1 MPRRTAQEQAA
12 LVACLIENATDVIAV
27 IDDRGAIS
35 FQSPSVERVLGY
47 RPEELEGTSV
57 FDLVHPEDLSGAAI
71 RMTQV
76 QEEVGPT
83 RVSLIRLRH
92 RDGSYR
98 TLEAVGTAMFDD
110 PLVGGIVVN
119 ARDVTERIELEAELV
134 QAQKLQVVGRLAAG
148 VAHDFNNLFTVI
160 EGHSALALAALDED
174 DPRRADVAAIAE
186 AADRAAQLTR
196 RLVAFN
202 RSDEGRPQVLEL
214 NTVVSD
220 VAATI
225 RPLVAEAIKLDVH
238 LDPMAGQVSCD
249 PTELE
254 QVILN
259 LVLNARDA
267 MDHEG
272 RISISTSRVSLE
284 PSDAHVIPVRAGSYA
299 CVSVA
304 DTGRGMDE
312 ETQARVFE
320 PFFTTKDLGMGTGLG
335 LASVHRIVDEC
346 GGTITIEST
355 PAQGSQFTVYL
366 PVVPTPREP
375 RLPPGED
382 AGAHGVTVLVVEDDD
397 RVRSLTQRLLE
408 TAGYHVVGASSGP
421 EALELIRTYTGRI
434 DLLFTDVVMPGMQGP
449 ELARESLK
457 LRPELATLFTSG
469 FTEEALV
476 ANNAGESLGSLLA
489 KPFLPDE
496 LFDAVRHALAE
507 RAVSR

>member
-1 MPRRTAQEQAA
+1 MPRRTDQEQAA
-12 LVACLIENATDVIAV
+12 LVARLIENATDVITV

-57 FDLVHPEDLSGAAI
+57 FDLVHPEDLPGAAT

-76 QEEVGPT
+76 QDEPGPT

-119 ARDVTERIELEAELV
+119 ARDVTERIELEAELL
-134 QAQKLQVVGRLAAG
+134 QAQKLQVVGRIAAG

-160 EGHSALALAALDED
+160 EGHSALVLASLDES

-186 AADRAAQLTR
+186 AAHRAAQLTR

-202 RSDEGRPQVLEL
+202 RSDDGRPQVLEL
-214 NTVVSD
+214 NAVVTG

-225 RPLVAEAIKLDVH
+225 RPLVAEAIELDLQ
-238 LDPMAGQVSCD
+238 LDPNAGEVRCD

-267 MDHEG
+267 VDIEG
-272 RISISTSRVSLE
+272 RISISTSRVTLE
-284 PSDAHVIPVRAGSYA
+284 PSDAHVIAVQAGSYA
-299 CVSVA
+299 RVAVA
-304 DTGRGMDE
+304 DTGKGMDE

-320 PFFTTKDLGMGTGLG
+320 PFFTTKGLGMGTGLG
-335 LASVHRIVDEC
+335 LASVHRMVDEC
-346 GGTITIEST
+346 GGTITIESN
-355 PAQGSQFTVYL
+355 PARGSRFTVYL
-366 PVVPTPREP
+366 PVVPTPDEP
-375 RLPPGED
+375 RVPPRDDGS
-382 AGAHGVTVLVVEDDD
+382 AHGVTVLVVEDDD

-408 TAGYHVVGASSGP
+408 TAGYDVVGASSGP
-421 EALELIRTYTGRI
+421 EALEVIRTHTGRI
-434 DLLFTDVVMPGMQGP
+434 DLLFTDVVMPGMHGP

-457 LRPELATLFTSG
+457 IRPDLATLFTSG
-469 FTEEALV
+469 FTEEALA
-476 ANNAGESLGSLLA
+476 ANHAGEPIGSLLA

-496 LFDAVRHALAE
+496 LFHAVRQALAE
-507 RAVSR
+507 RTTSR